1 MRRLLE
7 AVEIIQHYDSF
18 IATTKQILNDIEEL
32 KKTLIQVISMS
43 HLLKP
48 SEITNNQY
56 LSCRNFLKHFD
67 EGKIYTFN
75 YDLILYWVFMHFMD
89 SDTLK
94 MKCNNGF
101 SYLHSE
107 EFLPEDERDK
117 SLHWEIGREH
127 QQRLYYIDGAMHI
140 FSYGV
145 DIEKLSYADIGVPL
159 AKQVKLSVAKNKF
172 PVFISEGT
180 GVFQDSWHYLP

>member
-7 AVEIIQHYDSF
+7 AVEIIQHYDSS